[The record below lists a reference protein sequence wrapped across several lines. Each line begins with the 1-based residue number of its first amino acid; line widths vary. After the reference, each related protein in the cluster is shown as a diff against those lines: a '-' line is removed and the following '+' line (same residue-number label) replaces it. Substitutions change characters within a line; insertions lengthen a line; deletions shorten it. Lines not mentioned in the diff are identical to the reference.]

1 MHIAGFDSCPS
12 ICNIRFTSSSS
23 LHTWWF
29 YAPSDRTY
37 IGPVSCVLWRH
48 ILEQSHVD
56 CGTTHRTTLMWIVAP
71 HIGPLSCGL
80 WHHTSDQSHVCCG
93 ATYCNSLMW
102 IVAPHIGPLS
112 CGLWRHISDHSHV
125 GCGTTHRTSLMCVVA
140 PHIGPV
146 SCGLWRHISNHSH
159 VGCGSTSIQPLQLQ
173 CASIR
178 LACGRAKNVSSHLER
193 SHLSSFVVLIAML
206 LDGNSVNSS
215 VTYYTFL

>member
-29 YAPSDRTY
+29 YAPSDTTY

-71 HIGPLSCGL
+71 HIGPLSCEL

-93 ATYCNSLMW
+93 ATYRTSLMW

-112 CGLWRHISDHSHV
+112 CGLWHHIDPTSTITMCFDTASLWTGKKRFQSSRKISSIV
-125 GCGTTHRTSLMCVVA
+125 ICGIDCNV
-140 PHIGPV
+140 
-146 SCGLWRHISNHSH
+146 
-159 VGCGSTSIQPLQLQ
+159 
-173 CASIR
+173 IR
-178 LACGRAKNVSSHLER
+178 W
-193 SHLSSFVVLIAML
+193 
-206 LDGNSVNSS
+206 
-215 VTYYTFL
+215 